1 MSRHPCIWMGLGLS
15 AIFGQAQAAWD
26 VNMRSGATDV
36 SRSVFD
42 LHMTIF
48 WICVVIGV
56 LVFGVMIWSMVAHR
70 RSKRQHSA
78 HFHENTRV
86 EVLWTVIPLLI
97 LVGMAIPATRTLI
110 HIYDSSES
118 DVDVQITGYQWK
130 WHYKYLG
137 EDVEFFSNL
146 TTPRE
151 QINNQAPKGEN
162 YLLEVDEPLVIPAGA
177 KVRFLIT
184 AADVI
189 HSWWVPD
196 LAVKKD
202 AIPGFI
208 NESWTRVEE
217 PGIYRGQCTELCGKD
232 HGFMPVV
239 VEVKSAEDYAA
250 WLGEKKAEAAKVAE
264 LTSKEWTLEELSAHG
279 EKVYQTACASCHQ
292 AGGEGIP
299 PMFPALKGSAIA
311 TGDIE
316 AHIDIVVNGKPGTAM
331 AAFGKQ
337 LSEVDLAAV
346 ITYERNAWGN
356 ETGEMVTPKD
366 VLDFKQA
373 EEATQ

>member
-1 MSRHPCIWMGLGLS
+1 MQRHPYWMGFLLWLFSGV
-15 AIFGQAQAAWD
+15 AFADWT
-26 VNMRSGATDV
+26 VNMTPGATEV

-48 WICVVIGV
+48 WVCVVIGI
-56 LVFGVMIWSMVAHR
+56 LVFGVMFWSMLIHR
-70 RSKRQHSA
+70 RSTGQEPA
-78 HFHENTRV
+78 HFHENVRV
-86 EVLWTVIPLLI
+86 EILWTVIPLLI
-97 LVGMAIPATRTLI
+97 LLVMAVPATRTLI
-110 HIYDSSES
+110 HIYDTDESEL
-118 DVDVQITGYQWK
+118 DIQITGYQWK

-137 EDVEFFSNL
+137 HDIDFFSNL
-146 TTPRE
+146 STPRA
-151 QINNQAPKGEN
+151 QIENLEPKGEH
-162 YLLEVDEPLVIPAGA
+162 YLLEVDEPLVIPVGT

-189 HSWWVPD
+189 HSWAVPA

-239 VEVKSAEDYAA
+239 VEVKTREDFDQ
-250 WLGEKKAEAAKVAE
+250 WLSERKEKALALKELTTKDWTHEELMARGEKA
-264 LTSKEWTLEELSAHG
+264 
-279 EKVYQTACASCHQ
+279 YQTACAACHLPN
-292 AGGEGIP
+292 GEGIP

-311 TGDIE
+311 KGPIE
-316 AHIDIVVNGKPGTAM
+316 GHLEIVVNGKPGTAM

-337 LSEVDLAAV
+337 LSEVDLAAI

-356 ETGEMVTPKD
+356 NVGDMVTPLQ
-366 VLDFKQA
+366 VLEFKQA
-373 EEATQ
+373 QE